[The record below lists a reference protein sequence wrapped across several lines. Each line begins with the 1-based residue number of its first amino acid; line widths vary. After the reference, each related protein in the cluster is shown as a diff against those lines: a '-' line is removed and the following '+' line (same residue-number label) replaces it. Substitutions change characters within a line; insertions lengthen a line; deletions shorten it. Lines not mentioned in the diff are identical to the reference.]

1 MKNRSITGN
10 ELKKL
15 TGHKTLPRAITDIAL
30 RMQKRT
36 WRLADKIIQW
46 SGINWEKDYV
56 SFSLIESAGD
66 NTSSYRFWRVSIED
80 ALDCISG
87 KLDGTTSLERTA

>member
-1 MKNRSITGN
+1 MKNRSISAA
-10 ELKKL
+10 ELKTL
-15 TGHKTLPRAITDIAL
+15 TNQKSLPRAITDIAI

-36 WRLADKIIQW
+36 WAIAGKLIQW

-56 SFSLIESAGD
+56 SFSLIESAGE
-66 NTSSYRFWRVSIED
+66 NAASYRFWRVSIED

-87 KLDGTTSLERTA
+87 KLDGTNSLERTA